1 MEILILMSV
10 VTDTTTRIRLTDEGL
25 PDLKEVQW
33 IINPWDELALTRA
46 LELKE
51 DPNNAVDKVTVMHVG
66 TAIHEHVVRKALAM
80 GADEAIRIDAEPM
93 DSWDVASGLAEVLR
107 NRMSDLILAGIES
120 SDYNG
125 GAVGGMVAGLLDIS
139 SVSAVSGL
147 QVRGGEITVTRDMDG
162 GRETLR
168 TTGLPL
174 LAVVQKGIAKEPRM
188 PSMRGIMMA
197 RKKPVTVIEK
207 KAAEPLITYE
217 KYELPPPK
225 PPCRMVDAD
234 KPGVLLDL
242 LENEARVIRLS

>member
-1 MEILILMSV
+1 MSV
-10 VTDTTTRIRLTDEGL
+10 VTDTTTRIRLTDEGF

-51 DPNNAVDKVTVMHVG
+51 DPGNAVDKVTVMHVG
-66 TAIHEHVVRKALAM
+66 TASHEHVVRKALAM
-80 GADEAIRIDAEPM
+80 GADDAIRIDAEPM
-93 DSWDVASGLAEVLR
+93 DSWDTAFRLAEALR
-107 NRMSDLILAGIES
+107 KRMPDLILAGIES

-125 GAVGGMVAGLLDIS
+125 GAVGGLVAGLLDIS

-147 QVRGGEITVTRDMDG
+147 QVQGGEITVIRDRDG

-168 TTGLPL
+168 TGLPL

-197 RKKPVTVIEK
+197 RKKPVSVIKTETT
-207 KAAEPLITYE
+207 EPLITYE
-217 KYELPPPK
+217 KYELPSPK
-225 PPCRMVDAD
+225 PPCHMVDAD
-234 KPGVLLDL
+234 KPDVLLDL
-242 LENEARVIRLS
+242 LEKEAKVIRLS